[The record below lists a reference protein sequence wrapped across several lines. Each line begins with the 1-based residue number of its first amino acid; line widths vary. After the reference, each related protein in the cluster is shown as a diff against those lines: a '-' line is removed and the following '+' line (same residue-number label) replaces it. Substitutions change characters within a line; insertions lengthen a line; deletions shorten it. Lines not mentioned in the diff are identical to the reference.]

1 VSKQQEQYSSIPG
14 VPDQVRDFYDRYPY
28 PRPVDRPWPFSGGS
42 IKQVVVDVSGEAY
55 EDLEKEAIG
64 MMKRD

>member
-1 VSKQQEQYSSIPG
+1 MDYPG
-14 VPDQVRDFYDRYPY
+14 H
-28 PRPVDRPWPFSGGS
+28 RPWEFSGGT

-55 EDLEKEAIG
+55 VDLEKEAIA